1 MMKVTSTTKRL
12 RVEVDD
18 SGVVGHVG
26 LWLLGGFADRLG
38 VGDVLS
44 GVFDRSGVVHDRGKV
59 LVHAMLMLAGGGECC
74 TDVEFLR
81 SEPGLFGST
90 VSDST
95 LYRTMRSIDKQRRVG
110 LAGALAGVRE
120 RVWNKVDTDPTS
132 AVVLDIDASVHVVH
146 SENKEG
152 AAPTYKRSYGF
163 HPIYC
168 FSDLSGECLSVLLR
182 PGNAGANTVADHVQ
196 VLDQAIEALP
206 EHIRVGHRPGD
217 NENTARREIRVRA
230 DSAAGPSF
238 AKKCRERRV
247 GFSFVA
253 RKTGRIQE
261 AINLIDVDD
270 PRWKPAVPNRPTTS
284 NNSEPRAHVAD
295 LTDLVE
301 AGNWPPGARL
311 VVRREPRH
319 PGAQRSL
326 FPSDDYRY
334 WGHWTDNP
342 ADAAEADAD
351 MRAHARVEDHIARL
365 KTSGAQRFPFT
376 DLETNHAWLALVTW
390 ADTLVRWFQH
400 LTLAGT
406 RLRRARP
413 KTLRWALWHTP
424 AKLINHARQK
434 IIRIPQTWPTAPLIT
449 SIHQHLQTI

>member
-81 SEPGLFGST
+81 SEPGLFGS
-90 VSDST
+90 VSSDST
-95 LYRTMRSIDKQRRVG
+95 LYRTMRSIDKQTRVG

-120 RVWNKVDTDPTS
+120 RVWNKVDTDPKD

-196 VLDQAIEALP
+196 VLDEAIAVLP
-206 EHIRVGHRPGD
+206 EHIRVGHREGD
-217 NENTARREIRVRA
+217 NENTVRREIRVRA
-230 DSAAGPSF
+230 DSAAGPTF

-253 RKTGRIQE
+253 RKTGPIQE

-270 PRWKPAVPNRPTTS
+270 PRWKPAVPNRPTPS

-295 LTDLVE
+295 LTDLVD

-334 WGHWTDNP
+334 WGHWTDNK
-342 ADAAEADAD
+342 ADATESDRD

-376 DLETNHAWLALVTW
+376 DYETNHAWLALVTW
-390 ADTLVRWFQH
+390 ADTHLRWFQH

-424 AKLINHARQK
+424 AKLIHHTRRI